1 MTKRIISLLAVLAVI
16 SPDYGLTHGGV
27 TRASLLKDTDIRL
40 FIADNMDST
49 VVTVDF
55 PSGEII
61 NRVTVPPSIM
71 ILAES
76 NTKKYIYAMRGRDTD
91 QGRDAKKEKEKISD
105 QRINYRIHQTMF
117 AKTM

>member
-1 MTKRIISLLAVLAVI
+1 MTKRIISLLAVLAII

-91 QGRDAKKEKEKISD
+91 QDSVSILSTGFDSKTNSFRPPHLILSL
-105 QRINYRIHQTMF
+105 IHI
-117 AKTM
+117 